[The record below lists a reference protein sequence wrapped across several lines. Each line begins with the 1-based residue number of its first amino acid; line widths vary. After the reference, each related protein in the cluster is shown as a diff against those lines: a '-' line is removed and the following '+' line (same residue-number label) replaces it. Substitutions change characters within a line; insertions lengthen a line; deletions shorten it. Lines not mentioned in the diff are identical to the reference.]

1 MRSAKSRPRLPS
13 GRREARSRRT
23 TLRSRS
29 RYGSRSRCALR
40 SRFGLGSSL
49 AVEEAGSGREA
60 SMRSKEVHLL
70 ERPQGLPTLA
80 QFKIVETDVPD
91 PAAGELLVENIYM
104 SVDPAMRPR
113 LAGQTSLNE
122 AMSGGAIGCV
132 LKSRHASY
140 EEGDVVQSM
149 QGFRQY
155 FVSEG
160 KGLSKLDAGGMPL
173 AAHMSVLGLTGL
185 TAYGGL
191 LVTASLKEGES
202 VFVSAAAGSVGS
214 VAVQIAK
221 IKGCYVIGSAGSDDK
236 CRWLKEE
243 LKLDAVINY
252 KKDALRT
259 ALKSA
264 APRGIDVYFDNV
276 GGEHLNAALPR
287 MNALGRI
294 AVCGMIS
301 AYNNFGAIS
310 EPVTTLSNMIYNR
323 LTMKGFVFYE
333 FEPLRAQ
340 FLTDMKRWLDEGR
353 IQYRSTIL
361 QGIEQAPAA
370 LIGLFNGTNTGK
382 MLVQLAEDSSFQSS
396 TMRGK

>member
-1 MRSAKSRPRLPS
+1 
-13 GRREARSRRT
+13 
-23 TLRSRS
+23 
-29 RYGSRSRCALR
+29 
-40 SRFGLGSSL
+40 
-49 AVEEAGSGREA
+49 
-60 SMRSKEVHLL
+60 MRSKEVHLL
-70 ERPQGLPTLA
+70 ERPQGVPTPA
-80 QFKIVETDVPD
+80 QFGIAEIDVPE
-91 PAAGELLVENIYM
+91 PAAGELLVENIYI

-113 LAGQTSLNE
+113 LAGPTPLNE
-122 AMSGGAIGCV
+122 AMPGGAVGRVI
-132 LKSRHASY
+132 KSRHAGY
-140 EEGDVVQSM
+140 AEGDLVQSM

-160 KGLSKLDAGGMPL
+160 KGLSKLDAAGMPL
-173 AAHMSVLGLTGL
+173 PAHMSVLGLTGL

-191 LVTASLKEGES
+191 LVTAALKQGEN
-202 VFVSAAAGSVGS
+202 VFVSAAAGAVGS

-236 CRWLKEE
+236 CRWLKDE
-243 LKLDAVINY
+243 LRLDAVINY
-252 KKDALRT
+252 KKEELRT

-323 LTMKGFVFYE
+323 LTMRGFVFYE

-340 FLTDMKRWLDEGR
+340 FLTDMKCWLNEGR

-370 LIGLFNGTNTGK
+370 LIGLFSGTNTGK
-382 MLVQLAEDSSFQSS
+382 MLVQLAKDA
-396 TMRGK
+396 

>member
-1 MRSAKSRPRLPS
+1 
-13 GRREARSRRT
+13 
-23 TLRSRS
+23 
-29 RYGSRSRCALR
+29 
-40 SRFGLGSSL
+40 
-49 AVEEAGSGREA
+49 
-60 SMRSKEVHLL
+60 MRSKEVHLL

-80 QFKIVETDVPD
+80 QFRIVETDVPD

-113 LAGQTSLNE
+113 LAGQTPLNE
-122 AMSGGAIGCV
+122 AMSGGAIGRV
-132 LKSRHASY
+132 LKSRHAGY
-140 EEGDVVQSM
+140 KEGDVVQSM

-191 LVTASLKEGES
+191 LVTASLKEGEN

-243 LKLDAVINY
+243 LRLDAVIDY
-252 KKDALRT
+252 KREALRT

-340 FLTDMKRWLDEGR
+340 FLTDMKRWLNEGR
-353 IQYRSTIL
+353 IRYRSTIL

-382 MLVQLAEDSSFQSS
+382 MLVQLAEDSSSPVQSN

>member
-1 MRSAKSRPRLPS
+1 
-13 GRREARSRRT
+13 
-23 TLRSRS
+23 
-29 RYGSRSRCALR
+29 
-40 SRFGLGSSL
+40 
-49 AVEEAGSGREA
+49 
-60 SMRSKEVHLL
+60 MRSKEVHLL
-70 ERPQGLPTLA
+70 ERPQGVPTPT
-80 QFKIVETDVPD
+80 QFGIAETDVPE
-91 PAAGELLVENIYM
+91 PAAGELLVENIYI

-113 LAGQTSLNE
+113 LAGPTPLNE
-122 AMSGGAIGCV
+122 AMPGGAVGRVI
-132 LKSRHASY
+132 KSRHAGY
-140 EEGDVVQSM
+140 AEGDLVQSM

-160 KGLSKLDAGGMPL
+160 KGLSKLDAAGMPL

-191 LVTASLKEGES
+191 LVTAALKQGEN
-202 VFVSAAAGSVGS
+202 VFVSAAAGAVGS

-236 CRWLKEE
+236 CRWLKDE
-243 LKLDAVINY
+243 LRLDAVINY
-252 KKDALRT
+252 KKEELRT

-323 LTMKGFVFYE
+323 LTMRGFVFYE

-340 FLTDMKRWLDEGR
+340 FLTDMKCWLNEGR

-370 LIGLFNGTNTGK
+370 LIGLFSGTNTGK
-382 MLVQLAEDSSFQSS
+382 MLVQLAKDA
-396 TMRGK
+396 